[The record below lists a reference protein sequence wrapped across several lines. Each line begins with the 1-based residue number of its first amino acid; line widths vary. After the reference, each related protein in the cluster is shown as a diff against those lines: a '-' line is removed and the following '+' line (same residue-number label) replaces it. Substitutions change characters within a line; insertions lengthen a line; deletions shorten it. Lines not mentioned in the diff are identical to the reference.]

1 MNQTILT
8 QLNNIASVSGNE
20 KLNLL
25 KEYINSPTGP
35 LLEKVFHATYTSEIN
50 FYIRPSTFHHSG
62 TSGQLSLND
71 AIDCVINKLST
82 RALTGNAAFEYY
94 MSLTRIMTSDDA
106 EVLNRILNRDLR
118 CGVSTTTANKALTK
132 PIPTFSVMLCGKNE
146 EKNVRKINFKTK
158 PFVQLKSDGLRIIV
172 TVSDN
177 GTVMFRT
184 RNGKELQFPSMV
196 DQFKQFTG
204 FAFDGEAIVKRDG
217 EVLDRK
223 TGNGILNS
231 IQKGD
236 MEFEPDVVL
245 VLWDMIKLDDFLQGY
260 SKEPYESRFNNLE
273 KAIGNLSR
281 VVLQESYRV
290 DSVKEVNDLFNKML
304 ERGEEGI
311 ILKDSQAP
319 YEAKRVNHQLKYKAE
334 LEADLVITGFEE
346 GSGKYEGTLGAILV
360 ESADKK
366 VKVSV
371 GTGLSD
377 DMRKYIWDNKE
388 SILGKIA
395 AVKYNEVITSKGKD
409 TKSLFLPV
417 FLEIREDKDT
427 ADIL

>member
-1 MNQTILT
+1 
-8 QLNNIASVSGNE
+8 
-20 KLNLL
+20 
-25 KEYINSPTGP
+25 
-35 LLEKVFHATYTSEIN
+35 
-50 FYIRPSTFHHSG
+50 
-62 TSGQLSLND
+62 
-71 AIDCVINKLST
+71 
-82 RALTGNAAFEYY
+82 
-94 MSLTRIMTSDDA
+94 
-106 EVLNRILNRDLR
+106 
-118 CGVSTTTANKALTK
+118 
-132 PIPTFSVMLCGKNE
+132 
-146 EKNVRKINFKTK
+146 
-158 PFVQLKSDGLRIIV
+158 VQLKSDGLRIIV

-260 SKEPYESRFNNLE
+260 SKEPYETRFGNLE
-273 KAIGNLSR
+273 IAIINLRR
-281 VVLQESYRV
+281 VVLQETYCV
-290 DSVKEVNDLFNKML
+290 NSVKEVDVLFNTML

-377 DMRKYIWDNKE
+377 DMRKYIWENQE